1 MNGPHDLGGQL
12 GLGPVKPRSET
23 EESIFYSDW
32 ERRVFGLMLAVGAL
46 GQWNLDQSRH
56 ARERQNIRNY
66 LKNSYYENWL
76 VGLETLL
83 LESGMLTLE
92 ELISESPKQAPESAN
107 YQPLRSTDVAPM
119 LKKGQ
124 PVASECIREPFFS
137 TGQSITVKDIDPTGH
152 TRAPSYVRGR
162 AGIIRACYGAF
173 IYPDKNAKGE
183 RVAEY
188 LYNVEFSSATLWE
201 SVVGQ
206 RNMVR
211 VDLFEPYFDRL

>member
-12 GLGPVKPRSET
+12 GLGSVKPQPET
-23 EESIFYSDW
+23 EESIFYAEW

-46 GQWNLDQSRH
+46 GKWNLDQSRH
-56 ARERQNIRNY
+56 ARERQNIRDY
-66 LKNSYYENWL
+66 LKKSYYENWL
-76 VGLETLL
+76 AGLETLL
-83 LESGMLTLE
+83 LESGLLTLE
-92 ELISESPKQAPESAN
+92 ELITEIPKQQSDLEN
-107 YQPLRSTDVAPM
+107 YPPLRSTDVAPM

-124 PVASECIREPFFS
+124 SVAMECIREPCFS
-137 TGQSITVKDIDPTGH
+137 TGQSIRMKDIDPTGY

-173 IYPDKNAKGE
+173 IYPDKNAEGE
-183 RVAEY
+183 TVAEY

-201 SVVGQ
+201 SNVDQ

-211 VDLFEPYFDRL
+211 VDLFEPYFDPL